1 MFLKKRHHAYIMAK
15 LHEKEVVEED
25 RRDVMED
32 DDDSGFGSD
41 LVIDEDMEDI
51 EDRNET
57 EFDESELKGSIEN
70 ESETKQEDQVQ
81 ACFKFSFNSQN
92 VPVLEQERV
101 NFVKSNDGEKSE
113 TNCQAQG
120 RESVIKHTKAV
131 VDDNQ
136 NCCSKVDDIIE
147 ESLCPK
153 IECPCFCKKLFSS
166 NHQVLIKIF
175 PSEENNEKQPSLK
188 KYRRKSTEEDQK
200 PRPFRC
206 EDPGCG
212 KSYFKLSHLKAHVRV
227 HTGERPFKCP
237 FTDCNSTFARSD
249 ELSRHKRVHT
259 GLKKFVCRFCGKA
272 FMRSDHLSKHESR
285 HANLG
290 SRLSMKMLQQKNILV
305 Q

>member
-51 EDRNET
+51 EDRTET

-101 NFVKSNDGEKSE
+101 NFGKSNDGEKSE

-153 IECPCFCKKLFSS
+153 IECPCFCKKLFFFKSS
-166 NHQVLIKIF
+166 GSDKSIPI
-175 PSEENNEKQPSLK
+175 
-188 KYRRKSTEEDQK
+188 RRKQRKQDIQE
-200 PRPFRC
+200 
-206 EDPGCG
+206 
-212 KSYFKLSHLKAHVRV
+212 
-227 HTGERPFKCP
+227 
-237 FTDCNSTFARSD
+237 
-249 ELSRHKRVHT
+249 
-259 GLKKFVCRFCGKA
+259 
-272 FMRSDHLSKHESR
+272 
-285 HANLG
+285 
-290 SRLSMKMLQQKNILV
+290 KMQNKIN
-305 Q
+305 

>member
-15 LHEKEVVEED
+15 LHEKKVEREEEI
-25 RRDVMED
+25 RRESMDD

-41 LVIDEDMEDI
+41 LVIDEEMED
-51 EDRNET
+51 RTET
-57 EFDESELKGSIEN
+57 EFDEIE
-70 ESETKQEDQVQ
+70 ESVERESKTKQDDPVQ

-92 VPVLEQERV
+92 VPVLEQELLGT
-101 NFVKSNDGEKSE
+101 KDGEKPDLS
-113 TNCQAQG
+113 CQSQG

-175 PSEENNEKQPSLK
+175 PSEENNENKTSMK
-188 KYRRKSTEEDQK
+188 RCRTKSTDDDQK

-237 FTDCNSTFARSD
+237 YTDCNSTFARSD